1 MRLSCNLMK
10 VNGNVH
16 ATFLQDR
23 LKDKTVIMK
32 TLKLYNIVDSEQ
44 LNWNQK
50 LSTKSIF
57 IQIKL

>member
-1 MRLSCNLMK
+1 MQLFYK
-10 VNGNVH
+10 IKK
-16 ATFLQDR
+16 
-23 LKDKTVIMK
+23 KDKTVIMK

-50 LSTKSIF
+50 LSIKSIF

>member
-50 LSTKSIF
+50 LSIKSIF